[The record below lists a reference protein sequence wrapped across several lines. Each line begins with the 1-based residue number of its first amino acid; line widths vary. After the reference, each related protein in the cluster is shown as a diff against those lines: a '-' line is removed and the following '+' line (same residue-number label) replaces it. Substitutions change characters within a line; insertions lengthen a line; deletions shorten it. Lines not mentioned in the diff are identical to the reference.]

1 MTEREDAL
9 KELGRILTERREQA
23 GMTLD
28 DVYDRTKIRLEYLSG
43 IEAGDYTNFPE
54 VVYVKG
60 FIRTYLKLI
69 NAEDLKDEF
78 MARLDQSNA
87 RTTKKHEPAPVVTS
101 TPANLTEG
109 FKPASH
115 FWLFVALIAALVG
128 TGIYVWYAFSYGGLD
143 LSKVFNF
150 NKPAVTVEPIVA
162 EVEEPAEPEQ
172 PEPISED
179 QQIVEEPPKP
189 EVKPSLEIVA
199 VNNDVWIQVTFNDGT
214 PQFTG
219 TIRRG
224 NSRTWNLNAP
234 VRALIGR
241 PSAAQVI
248 LNGKDLGIVNPRARK
263 GETYVY
269 NPDGTYQLRPQQ
281 R

>member
-143 LSKVFNF
+143 LSKMFNF
-150 NKPAVTVEPIVA
+150 NKPAVEPEPIIA
-162 EVEEPAEPEQ
+162 EVEEPPV
-172 PEPISED
+172 
-179 QQIVEEPPKP
+179 VEEPAPVSEDKQVAQEEPKP
-189 EVKPSLEIVA
+189 EIKPSFEIRA
-199 VNNDVWIQVTFNDGT
+199 VNDVWVQISFADGT
-214 PQFTG
+214 PTFTG
-219 TIRRG
+219 TIKRG
-224 NSRTWNLNAP
+224 NSRAWNISAP

-241 PSAAQVI
+241 PSATQVI
-248 LNGKDLGIVNPRARK
+248 LNGKDLGIVNPRAKK
-263 GETYVY
+263 GETYIY
-269 NPDGTYQLRPQQ
+269 NPDGTYQLRTQ
-281 R
+281 